1 MFFYCKGIQMNCAGS
16 AASHGVAVYGGF
28 DQVRDPLT
36 GGIAVNNIG
45 GVYAQGG
52 GKRSRRRG
60 KKTSRRGKYS
70 KRYALGGRKYR
81 RRRRTQGG
89 GGCGCAAAGGVG
101 GPLLPITA

>member
-1 MFFYCKGIQMNCAGS
+1 MFFYCKDIQMNCAGS

-28 DQVRDPLT
+28 DQVRDPIT

-52 GKRSRRRG
+52 GKRSSRRRG
-60 KKTSRRGKYS
+60 KKTSRRGKNS

-81 RRRRTQGG
+81 RRRTQGG
-89 GGCGCAAAGGVG
+89 GGCGCAGAGGVG